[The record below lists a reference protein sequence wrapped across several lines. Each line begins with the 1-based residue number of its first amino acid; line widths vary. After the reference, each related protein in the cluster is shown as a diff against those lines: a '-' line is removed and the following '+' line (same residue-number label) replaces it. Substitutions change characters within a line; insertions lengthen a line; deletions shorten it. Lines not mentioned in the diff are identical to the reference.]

1 MPKCP
6 SPRLAAPCWKGC
18 APSPPLVPLR
28 CSNGVPAVAARLS
41 PVPRKSPV
49 ASRRRRPRPP
59 IRRDFT
65 IFPAILRILPYAGGP
80 QFIAGER
87 RSKRGNRSQRSATRP
102 ISASPAPTLPSSP
115 FRNWQRLRY
124 GIRVISTLPLRLE
137 ALRRAIRVTLRRVVA
152 VASRE
157 GRTHTEAQRDSSTE
171 VLHIRTKRNGL
182 PSLSNPFLRA
192 RAACPRWAIPQAG
205 RLRPRNQRGQKYLP
219 CRGTFCAATK
229 NDDSPAW
236 RARLRPRRREESAMG
251 AAANRDPVVE
261 NHAPFFLD
269 IC

>member
-28 CSNGVPAVAARLS
+28 CSNGVPAVDARLS

-65 IFPAILRILPYAGGP
+65 LFPAIFRILPYAGGP

-171 VLHIRTKRNGL
+171 VLHKRTKKEWPPPPFKPLPEGAGGLPAMGYSAGGPPASPGSTGTKVPSMPWNFLRCNQKRRLPRMEGAAPSAPSGGERNGRGGK
-182 PSLSNPFLRA
+182 PG
-192 RAACPRWAIPQAG
+192 PRG
-205 RLRPRNQRGQKYLP
+205 
-219 CRGTFCAATK
+219 
-229 NDDSPAW
+229 
-236 RARLRPRRREESAMG
+236 
-251 AAANRDPVVE
+251 
-261 NHAPFFLD
+261 
-269 IC
+269 